1 MGFWTP
7 SLKPLTRIF
16 LHRESNCMLI
26 RFISDIHSNLQAL
39 EAVLN
44 DPPGKEANRTFCLG
58 DIVGYGADPSR
69 CIERVRSECE
79 IVVSGNHDA
88 GTAKRVPLNRF
99 SKNGAIAIRWTRS
112 VLIHDEIDWLSQLPY
127 YTEYEDFFLCH
138 SYPADPESWTYV
150 LQRKHALE
158 SMTVRQGYISVIGHT
173 HLPGCWT
180 EEGNYNEALKGDFS
194 KVRLVNV
201 GSVGQPRDRDP
212 RAAYL
217 LIDTETRTWE
227 HCRVEYSIDDAAAR
241 IRDAALPSILW
252 ERLYNGF

>member
-1 MGFWTP
+1 
-7 SLKPLTRIF
+7 
-16 LHRESNCMLI
+16 MLI
-26 RFISDIHSNLQAL
+26 RIVSDIHSNLQAL

-44 DPPGKEANRTFCLG
+44 DPPGKEADRTFCLG

-69 CIERVRSECE
+69 CIERVRSECSS
-79 IVVSGNHDA
+79 VVSGNHDA
-88 GTAKRVPLNRF
+88 GTVEKVPLDRF
-99 SKNGAIAIRWTRS
+99 NKEGATAIRWTRL
-112 VLIHDEIDWLSQLPY
+112 VLTRDEKDWLSQLPY

-150 LQRKHALE
+150 LRQNQALE
-158 SMTVRQGYISVIGHT
+158 SMSVRQGKISLIGHT
-173 HLPGCWT
+173 HLPGCWMEDGNFT
-180 EEGNYNEALKGDFS
+180 EADRGDFS

-217 LIDTETRTWE
+217 LIDTEARTWE

-241 IRDAALPSILW
+241 IKDAALPHVLW
-252 ERLYNGF
+252 QRLYIGY